1 MITPPPRPAPVALAV
16 KLVVALTSVTLLE
29 TLAVVLD
36 VGGVRSQVVSTSG
49 ADAQLTG
56 TLTAAVVVATVVGA
70 VIGTALWLVFG
81 LLAGRGHGWARIV
94 VTVLAGLAVLSSLAS
109 LADGSLLSLTAAL
122 RVALCAA
129 LVVLLFRPEA
139 NRWYADVK
147 AARQQPVGAWY
158 PPSS

>member
-1 MITPPPRPAPVALAV
+1 M
-16 KLVVALTSVTLLE
+16 
-29 TLAVVLD
+29 
-36 VGGVRSQVVSTSG
+36 
-49 ADAQLTG
+49 
-56 TLTAAVVVATVVGA
+56 VVATVVGA

-94 VTVLAGLAVLSSLAS
+94 VTVLGGLAVLSSLAS
-109 LADGSLLSLTAAL
+109 LGDGSLLSLTAPL

-147 AARQQPVGAWY
+147 AARRQPVAPGTAVLLTSSR
-158 PPSS
+158 PPPDHPVPPPRGSPPGRRACDRLVPLVPSRPAARPGGPP